1 LPGGQSHSQTFSGRG
16 VAKKGEW
23 MAMFAQDLVK
33 EIRDLRVET
42 NVFFDAK
49 RGSHERWYE

>member
-1 LPGGQSHSQTFSGRG
+1 
-16 VAKKGEW
+16 
-23 MAMFAQDLVK
+23 MAMFAQDLAK

-49 RGSHERWYE
+49 RGSHERQYE

>member
-49 RGSHERWYE
+49 RGSHER

>member
-1 LPGGQSHSQTFSGRG
+1 
-16 VAKKGEW
+16 
-23 MAMFAQDLVK
+23 MFAQDLVK

-49 RGSHERWYE
+49 RGSHER